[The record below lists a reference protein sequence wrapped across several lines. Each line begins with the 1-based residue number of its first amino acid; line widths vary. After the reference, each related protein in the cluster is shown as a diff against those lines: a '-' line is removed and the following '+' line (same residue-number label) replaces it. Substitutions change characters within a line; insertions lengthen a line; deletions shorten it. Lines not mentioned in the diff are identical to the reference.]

1 MKVNFDVIG
10 MSCSACSAKIEKS
23 VGKMKG
29 VKSVTV
35 NLLTN
40 SMQVD
45 LDENIINADNIITTV
60 KSLGYDAIVKGENK
74 NSNKKGTDIAKEDI
88 KNMKF
93 RLIVSFAFLIPLM
106 YISMGHMMGM
116 KLPSFLEGMNNA
128 VAFAF
133 TQFLLSL
140 PIAFVNRKYY
150 INGFKSLFKGSP
162 NMDSLIAIGSSA
174 AFVYGIFAIYMISYG
189 IGNGKMDIVS
199 RYHMDLY
206 FESGATILAL
216 ITFGKYLEAKSK
228 GRTSDAITK
237 LINLAPKTAVV
248 LKEGKEI
255 TVPVENVM
263 TDDILIVK
271 PGGSIPVDGV
281 ITKGS
286 TTIDESAI
294 TGESIPVEKKEG
306 DIVMTSTINTS
317 GTFEFKATKVGD
329 DTTLANIIRLVEEA
343 SSSKAPIAK
352 LADKISGIFV
362 PTVIMIALIAS
373 IIWLIM
379 GATFEF
385 ALSIGISV
393 LVVSC
398 PCALGLATPVAIMVG
413 TGKGA
418 ESGILIKS
426 GEALEVA
433 HNVDTVVLDKTGTI
447 TKGKPTVSDII
458 PVNTEKKELIDIA
471 YSLETNSEHPL
482 AKAVT
487 NIKNATKKEVTDFK
501 ALFGSGVEGKIDGK
515 MYYGGNLRLIE
526 EKGLS
531 IDTNILDK
539 LTKEGK
545 TPLIFADESEVIGI
559 IAVMDKPKENSKAA
573 IKLFNELNIDTI
585 MLTGDN
591 KNTAEAIKE
600 KVGISKVI
608 AQVLPEDKEKEVA
621 KLQKQGK
628 TVAMIGDGIN
638 DAPSLARADI
648 GIAIGAGTDVAIES
662 ADIVLMNSDLID
674 AATSIKLSKA
684 VIKNIK
690 QNLFWAF
697 FYNSIGIPL
706 ACGILYN
713 AFNLKLNPMFAAAA
727 MSLSSVCVVTNALRL
742 KAFKPYEKNNNKINT
757 KEKEKMEKKIYI
769 DGMMCEHCKKSVT
782 DALVGMGLDVKEVN
796 LDGKFAVVSGGNIDE
811 EKITQ
816 VITDKGYEVKSFE

>member
-1 MKVNFDVIG
+1 MI
-10 MSCSACSAKIEKS
+10 
-23 VGKMKG
+23 
-29 VKSVTV
+29 
-35 NLLTN
+35 L
-40 SMQVD
+40 
-45 LDENIINADNIITTV
+45 
-60 KSLGYDAIVKGENK
+60 KGE
-74 NSNKKGTDIAKEDI
+74 E
-88 KNMKF
+88 
-93 RLIVSFAFLIPLM
+93 
-106 YISMGHMMGM
+106 
-116 KLPSFLEGMNNA
+116 
-128 VAFAF
+128 
-133 TQFLLSL
+133 
-140 PIAFVNRKYY
+140 
-150 INGFKSLFKGSP
+150 
-162 NMDSLIAIGSSA
+162 
-174 AFVYGIFAIYMISYG
+174 
-189 IGNGKMDIVS
+189 
-199 RYHMDLY
+199 
-206 FESGATILAL
+206 
-216 ITFGKYLEAKSK
+216 
-228 GRTSDAITK
+228 
-237 LINLAPKTAVV
+237 
-248 LKEGKEI
+248 EI
-255 TVPVENVM
+255 IVPVENVM
-263 TDDILIVK
+263 IDDIIIVK

-281 ITKGS
+281 ITKGN

-317 GTFEFKATKVGD
+317 GTFEFRATKVGD
-329 DTTLANIIRLVEEA
+329 DTTLANIIKLVEEA

-362 PTVIMIALIAS
+362 PTVIMIAFVAS
-373 IIWLIM
+373 LIWLIM

-418 ESGILIKS
+418 QSGILIKS

-433 HNVDTVVLDKTGTI
+433 HNIDTVVLDKTGTI
-447 TKGKPTVSDII
+447 TKGKPAVSDII
-458 PVNTEKKELIDIA
+458 PINIEEKELIDIA
-471 YSLETNSEHPL
+471 YSLEVNSEHPL
-482 AKAVT
+482 AKAIT
-487 NIKNATKKEVTDFK
+487 NIKNANKKEVTNFK
-501 ALFGSGVEGKIDGK
+501 ALFGSGVEGEIGEEK
-515 MYYGGNLRLIE
+515 YYGGNLRLIK
-526 EKGLS
+526 EKGIS
-531 IDTNILDK
+531 IDDSILDT

-545 TPLIFADESEVIGI
+545 TPLIFANEKEVIGI
-559 IAVMDKPKENSKAA
+559 IAVMDQPKESSKEA
-573 IKLFNELNIDTI
+573 IKLFNNLNIDTI

-608 AQVLPEDKEKEVA
+608 AQVLPEDKEKEVS
-621 KLQKQGK
+621 KLQKEGK
-628 TVAMIGDGIN
+628 IVAMIGDGIN

-648 GIAIGAGTDVAIES
+648 GIAIGAGTDIAIES

-742 KAFKPYEKNNNKINT
+742 KAFKPYAKNNKYINT
-757 KEKEKMEKKIYI
+757 KEKEKMDKKIYI

-782 DALVGMGLDVKEVN
+782 DALIGIGLDVKEVN
-796 LDGKFAVVSGGNIDE
+796 LDGKYALVSGEKIDE
-811 EKITQ
+811 QKITQ
-816 VITDKGYEVKSFE
+816 IITDKGYEVKSFE

>member
-418 ESGILIKS
+418 ESGS
-426 GEALEVA
+426 
-433 HNVDTVVLDKTGTI
+433 
-447 TKGKPTVSDII
+447 KPRW
-458 PVNTEKKELIDIA
+458 
-471 YSLETNSEHPL
+471 
-482 AKAVT
+482 
-487 NIKNATKKEVTDFK
+487 F
-501 ALFGSGVEGKIDGK
+501 
-515 MYYGGNLRLIE
+515 
-526 EKGLS
+526 
-531 IDTNILDK
+531 
-539 LTKEGK
+539 
-545 TPLIFADESEVIGI
+545 
-559 IAVMDKPKENSKAA
+559 
-573 IKLFNELNIDTI
+573 
-585 MLTGDN
+585 
-591 KNTAEAIKE
+591 
-600 KVGISKVI
+600 
-608 AQVLPEDKEKEVA
+608 
-621 KLQKQGK
+621 
-628 TVAMIGDGIN
+628 
-638 DAPSLARADI
+638 
-648 GIAIGAGTDVAIES
+648 
-662 ADIVLMNSDLID
+662 
-674 AATSIKLSKA
+674 
-684 VIKNIK
+684 
-690 QNLFWAF
+690 
-697 FYNSIGIPL
+697 
-706 ACGILYN
+706 
-713 AFNLKLNPMFAAAA
+713 
-727 MSLSSVCVVTNALRL
+727 
-742 KAFKPYEKNNNKINT
+742 
-757 KEKEKMEKKIYI
+757 
-769 DGMMCEHCKKSVT
+769 
-782 DALVGMGLDVKEVN
+782 
-796 LDGKFAVVSGGNIDE
+796 SGG
-811 EKITQ
+811 
-816 VITDKGYEVKSFE
+816 

>member
-1 MKVNFDVIG
+1 M
-10 MSCSACSAKIEKS
+10 
-23 VGKMKG
+23 
-29 VKSVTV
+29 
-35 NLLTN
+35 
-40 SMQVD
+40 
-45 LDENIINADNIITTV
+45 
-60 KSLGYDAIVKGENK
+60 
-74 NSNKKGTDIAKEDI
+74 
-88 KNMKF
+88 
-93 RLIVSFAFLIPLM
+93 
-106 YISMGHMMGM
+106 
-116 KLPSFLEGMNNA
+116 
-128 VAFAF
+128 
-133 TQFLLSL
+133 
-140 PIAFVNRKYY
+140 
-150 INGFKSLFKGSP
+150 
-162 NMDSLIAIGSSA
+162 
-174 AFVYGIFAIYMISYG
+174 
-189 IGNGKMDIVS
+189 
-199 RYHMDLY
+199 
-206 FESGATILAL
+206 
-216 ITFGKYLEAKSK
+216 
-228 GRTSDAITK
+228 
-237 LINLAPKTAVV
+237 
-248 LKEGKEI
+248 
-255 TVPVENVM
+255 
-263 TDDILIVK
+263 
-271 PGGSIPVDGV
+271 
-281 ITKGS
+281 
-286 TTIDESAI
+286 
-294 TGESIPVEKKEG
+294 
-306 DIVMTSTINTS
+306 
-317 GTFEFKATKVGD
+317 
-329 DTTLANIIRLVEEA
+329 
-343 SSSKAPIAK
+343 
-352 LADKISGIFV
+352 
-362 PTVIMIALIAS
+362 
-373 IIWLIM
+373 
-379 GATFEF
+379 
-385 ALSIGISV
+385 
-393 LVVSC
+393 
-398 PCALGLATPVAIMVG
+398 
-413 TGKGA
+413 
-418 ESGILIKS
+418 
-426 GEALEVA
+426 
-433 HNVDTVVLDKTGTI
+433 DTVVLDKTGTI